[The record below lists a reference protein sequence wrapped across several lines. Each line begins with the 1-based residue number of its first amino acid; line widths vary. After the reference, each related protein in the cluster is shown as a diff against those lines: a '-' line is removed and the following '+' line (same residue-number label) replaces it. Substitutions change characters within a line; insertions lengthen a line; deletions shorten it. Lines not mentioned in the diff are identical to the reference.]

1 MVVMTLRVF
10 LTLGNNASGEAGDMV
25 RVTEVTLVHVD
36 PGALN
41 IEQLKIQFGIYCYQP
56 GLGRL
61 LENILGLNLK

>member
-1 MVVMTLRVF
+1 
-10 LTLGNNASGEAGDMV
+10 MV